1 MIKQSIFFLA
11 LASSASAIQLTPD
24 NWDAETSG
32 KSVFIKFFAPW
43 CGHCKA
49 LAPDWEKLTHEFE
62 GSSTQLVAEVD
73 CTAEGEPLCNE
84 HGIQGFPT
92 LKYGDPTDLQD
103 YEGGRSYDELLSF
116 AGENLKP
123 TCSIK
128 NLDLCDDAKKA
139 EIEKLLAMSVE
150 ELKAAVE
157 GEEKKIADA
166 DANFEAEVKKLQER
180 YELLTKEV
188 EDAKAAAKAAGLGMM
203 KSVLAS
209 KEAGD
214 AKDEL

>member
-1 MIKQSIFFLA
+1 MMKQIVFFLA
-11 LASSASAIQLTPD
+11 LASSASAIELTPD

-73 CTAEGEPLCNE
+73 CTAGGEPLCNE
-84 HGIQGFPT
+84 FGIQGFPT
-92 LKYGDPTDLQD
+92 LKYGDPSDLQD
-103 YEGGRSYDELLSF
+103 YEGGRSLEDLRAF
-116 AGENLKP
+116 AEENLKP
-123 TCSIK
+123 MCSIK
-128 NLDLCDDAKKA
+128 NLDLCDAAKKA
-139 EIEKLLAMSVE
+139 EIEKLLDMSVD

-180 YELLTKEV
+180 YEMLLKEV
-188 EDAKAAAKAAGLGMM
+188 DDVKAAAKEAGLGMM

-209 KEAGD
+209 KKAGD